1 VCVVTGASGGIGLE
15 TARGLLARG
24 GKLVMVVRSK
34 ERGEAAAQDLAAST
48 GNGDI
53 ETVLADLYTLSEV
66 RRAGAE
72 LRERFPRI
80 HVLVHN
86 AGLIH
91 KARGLTA
98 DGFERTF
105 ALNHLAPFLLTYELR
120 EVLRASAPARVVTV
134 ASLAHTMGK
143 LVFDDLHMERRYK
156 QFRAY
161 GTSKL
166 CNVLFARELARRLA
180 GTGVTSNALHPGTVA
195 SNFGSTGSWLFRIG
209 PRLVRPFLLS
219 TVKGARTSIHCAASP
234 DVEGV
239 TGEYFDRCKVA
250 RTSRAA
256 RDPELAK
263 KLWEVSEAL
272 CGVKWS

>member
-1 VCVVTGASGGIGLE
+1 MDPFIEGQKWEDFHASFITAIRDVLVPAVRPRYIVDVERRIYLELSDPAEPVQMLVAGAAIYH
-15 TARGLLARG
+15 R
-24 GKLVMVVRSK
+24 V
-34 ERGEAAAQDLAAST
+34 DH
-48 GNGDI
+48 
-53 ETVLADLYTLSEV
+53 LSEGSV
-66 RRAGAE
+66 AVANEPSIKPKVCTLPYFEEHRETFITIRRG
-72 LRERFPRI
+72 
-80 HVLVHN
+80 
-86 AGLIH
+86 
-91 KARGLTA
+91 
-98 DGFERTF
+98 
-105 ALNHLAPFLLTYELR
+105 
-120 EVLRASAPARVVTV
+120 SPARVVTV

-219 TVKGARTSIHCAASP
+219 TVRGARTSIHCAASP